1 MTPPTDALERALAT
15 LDVRTGSSRR
25 VVLDAGGDIVL
36 PTGSTTFVYVHR
48 GEITGDLAVGT
59 GCQVDAPTGGGHSVS
74 GRRTLLAGDAA
85 MSLGGRRLVLSSQSG
100 VEVIVVTAEITPS
113 EVVASLPPTVLVTG
127 FARLEPA
134 AAALAGHLGPVP
146 DGAACDRPG
155 DTAVCRSMIRSV
167 LLSAVRAWAS
177 MDGWPAPVADPFLAR
192 VTAAIAADPGHDW
205 TLEQLA
211 SLAAMSR
218 SVFAERFRDTVGRSP
233 AGYVTEVRVREAKRL
248 LDAGMPVSEVS
259 RSLGYASDEGF
270 RRAFRRH
277 TGVAPSSWRARAVTA

>member
-1 MTPPTDALERALAT
+1 MTPSTDALERALAS

-25 VVLDAGGDIVL
+25 VVLDAGGDVVL
-36 PTGSTTFVYVHR
+36 PSGSATFVYVHR
-48 GEITGDLAVGT
+48 GEITGDLTAGS
-59 GCQVDAPTGGGHSVS
+59 GCQVDAPTGDGRFVS

-85 MSLGGRRLVLSSQSG
+85 MSLGRLRLTLSSQSG
-100 VEVIVVTAEITPS
+100 AEIVVVTAEITPS

-134 AAALAGHLGPVP
+134 AAALAGHLGPTP
-146 DGAACDRPG
+146 DGLSCERPG
-155 DTAVCRSMIRSV
+155 DAVVCRSMFRSV

-192 VTAAIAADPGHDW
+192 VAAAIAADPGHDW

-211 SLAAMSR
+211 TLAAMSR
-218 SVFAERFRDTVGRSP
+218 SVFAERFRDAMGRSP

-277 TGVAPSSWRARAVTA
+277 TGVAPSSWRARTVTA